1 MDLILVI
8 AWVMWDLGSKD
19 FCRKILLKILLVK
32 VLIKKKDF
40 VKIKR

>member
-19 FCRKILLKILLVK
+19 FCRKILLAK
-32 VLIKKKDF
+32 VLIKKK
-40 VKIKR
+40 IL